1 MNTVLCS
8 LDRLGPL
15 DASFASA
22 EESVRTVFIV
32 LANDS
37 LEHMLLLFLLHAVA
51 LVIFPHC
58 DALFI
63 GLAVIVVLASLII
76 LD

>member
-1 MNTVLCS
+1 MNTVGRG
-8 LDRLGPL
+8 LDRLGSL
-15 DASFASA
+15 NAGFTSA
-22 EESVRTVFIV
+22 EESVRAVFIV

-37 LEHMLLLFLLHAVA
+37 LENMLLLFLLHAVA

-63 GLAVIVVLASLII
+63 GLAVIVIFASLVI